1 MIETSKTHTRQY
13 KVPQI
18 ISLGKR
24 GGETKNHGFSLRQQ
38 PDTNRIGQAGQRDLR
53 EKGKE
58 KKKIP

>member
-1 MIETSKTHTRQY
+1 MLETSKTHTRQY

-24 GGETKNHGFSLRQQ
+24 GGETKKHGFSLRQQ
-38 PDTNRIGQAGQRDLR
+38 PDTNRIRQAGQRDLR

-58 KKKIP
+58 KKNIP